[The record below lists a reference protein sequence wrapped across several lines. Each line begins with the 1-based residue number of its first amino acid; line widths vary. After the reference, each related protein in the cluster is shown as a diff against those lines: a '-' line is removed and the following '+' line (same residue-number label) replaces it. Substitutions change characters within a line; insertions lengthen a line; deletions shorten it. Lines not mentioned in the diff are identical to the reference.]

1 MPNSFENEME
11 AREVETLASLAEDI
25 VFRLPGC
32 TDLMVRKTI
41 QSVYR
46 DFCKKTSVLVTHRKI
61 DIVKGVAHYGVAP
74 LLRGCVVGCIRSAR
88 IRHRDI
94 VPNLMPD
101 GTVVVDRRFLPVDDE
116 KIPMFLEVVE
126 IPGIGCE
133 EAPKW
138 FIDKYGDTIVAGVLG
153 QLMSMTGRA
162 WSDPQAAADERMK
175 FNSALTEARVLSSS
189 GGQMSAGKLNFIKK
203 GCLL

>member
-61 DIVKGVAHYGVAP
+61 DIVNGVAHYGVAP

-116 KIPMFLEVVE
+116 RIPMFLEVVE
-126 IPGIGCE
+126 IPGVGCE

-138 FIDKYGDTIVAGVLG
+138 FIDKYGDTIVSGVLG

-162 WSDPQAAADERMK
+162 WSDPQVAADERMK
-175 FNSALTEARVLSSS
+175 FNSALTEARVLSST